1 MSRSSSPDPTR
12 SGDEPPVDESLP
24 GTERDA
30 RAQTGPLPAL
40 AATLV
45 VGAALALYASGLY
58 GAFPDPADPRVAEPT
73 LSRAVDELA
82 TDGVVAPA
90 DLASARSV
98 APAGYDVALVLS
110 TDEDRWRVGP
120 ANPPDAPTASRPVSV
135 RVAPGVV
142 VTGRLRVTVWR

>member
-1 MSRSSSPDPTR
+1 M
-12 SGDEPPVDESLP
+12 
-24 GTERDA
+24 
-30 RAQTGPLPAL
+30 
-40 AATLV
+40 V

-73 LSRAVDELA
+73 LQRAVDDLA
-82 TDGVVAPA
+82 ADGVVAPE
-90 DLASARSV
+90 DLASTESI

-110 TDEDRWRVGP
+110 TDDDRWRVGP
-120 ANPPDAPTASRPVSV
+120 ASPPDAATASRPISV